1 MEVKTGVLKNQL
13 SRYLRHVR
21 ETGETVT
28 VLDRDTPVAEL
39 RPIDAGKERLTPS
52 VWDLRQRYDADNEA
66 WAEDLELPKR
76 RTSKRKQRNPLD

>member
-39 RPIDAGKERLTPS
+39 RPVREQQGPRRPS
-52 VWDLRQRYDADNEA
+52 VWDMRQRDEEVNGR
-66 WAEDLELPKR
+66 WTEDFELPKR
-76 RTSKRKQRNPLD
+76 RTAKRKQKNPLD